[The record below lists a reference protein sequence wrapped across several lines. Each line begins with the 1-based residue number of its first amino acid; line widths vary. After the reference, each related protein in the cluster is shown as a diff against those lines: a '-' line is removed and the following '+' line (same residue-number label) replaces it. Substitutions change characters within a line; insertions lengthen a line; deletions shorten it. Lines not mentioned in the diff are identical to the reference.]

1 MRQQFLILMCLLLI
15 SSCNQNSRSNKPTI
29 EIEPDWNKL
38 SINGRVKSISETS
51 YSVGS
56 SFGDP
61 VKSDYNLLEM
71 NLGFPCIGDNPQV
84 YYERT
89 IEYY

>member
-56 SFGDP
+56 SH
-61 VKSDYNLLEM
+61 
-71 NLGFPCIGDNPQV
+71 
-84 YYERT
+84 R
-89 IEYY
+89 